1 MNDIILNN
9 PVWCGVSRSRKED
22 KKKESGR
29 KGGKKRRK
37 KEGKETSSPPL
48 WYLSKTG
55 IHAGVG
61 IAFSKTDQLI
71 TSSVLYPIHT
81 LIVFLVLVLIPAFL
95 FISKTH
101 FFKGPP

>member
-1 MNDIILNN
+1 MTLF
-9 PVWCGVSRSRKED
+9 GVEFLGQGKEIKRKSHE
-22 KKKESGR
+22 GR
-29 KGGKKRRK
+29 EEKKRRK
-37 KEGKETSSPPL
+37 KDGNETSSPPL
-48 WYLSKTG
+48 WYIRKTG

-71 TSSVLYPIHT
+71 TSSVVYLIHT

-101 FFKGPP
+101 FFKGSP